1 MSNHQHLDSS
11 KSGFSTA
18 YVQSWTQR
26 ASQRGEAQIDSCPGV
41 CTPYL
46 SLPLSCAHDL
56 LPRCESALLVT
67 LEKKKKTKNKCES
80 ICLYLSLP
88 AWFSWTLAGNTNLT
102 SVFLSRLQSRPV
114 GLIALH
120 WKLLAMNYYQRT
132 VAIWAVPLSLRV
144 ISHVLATF
152 LLGNVFLT
160 PYKVYNGTI
169 TLEP

>member
-1 MSNHQHLDSS
+1 MSE
-11 KSGFSTA
+11 
-18 YVQSWTQR
+18 R
-26 ASQRGEAQIDSCPGV
+26 ASEQGEAQIDNCRE
-41 CTPYL
+41 
-46 SLPLSCAHDL
+46 
-56 LPRCESALLVT
+56 LPRGVYPLPVT
-67 LEKKKKTKNKCES
+67 APELCARSPPKVWICSVSHFGKKKKKQKNNNNKKKNAS
-80 ICLYLSLP
+80 QSVYISLCQLGFP
-88 AWFSWTLAGNTNLT
+88 EPWLEITNLT
-102 SVFLSRLQSRPV
+102 SVFLSRLQNRPV

-144 ISHVLATF
+144 ISNVLATF